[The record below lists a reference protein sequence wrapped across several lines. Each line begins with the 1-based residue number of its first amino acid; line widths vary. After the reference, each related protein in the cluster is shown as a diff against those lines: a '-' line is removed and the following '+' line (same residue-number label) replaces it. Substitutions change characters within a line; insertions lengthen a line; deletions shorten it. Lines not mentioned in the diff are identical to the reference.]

1 MNNVAKTF
9 FWCRNMK
16 QMKDEAE
23 RAAICRMWNG
33 KGDSIELSGGSR
45 SFKSTSISMCLYIQP
60 QPIFSEMCCMT
71 VSDGFLDRFLFIAS
85 RPILHNTATISE
97 NYNKSKVSNDEFWY
111 PVWEDVYRPSWR
123 YYLHI
128 DRWRRRRVKQQCWC
142 IRRVSERKIFFGYF
156 IVTESFEIYQMNLN
170 YLNKFIESEC

>member
-1 MNNVAKTF
+1 LLSRKQDISSILHQKYPFHILQIAALSASSFICFIFRHQKNVLAT
-9 FWCRNMK
+9 
-16 QMKDEAE
+16 
-23 RAAICRMWNG
+23 
-33 KGDSIELSGGSR
+33 L
-45 SFKSTSISMCLYIQP
+45 FK
-60 QPIFSEMCCMT
+60 PIFSEMCCMT

-128 DRWRRRRVKQQCWC
+128 DRWRWYLSKDSVAIKYPKNIFR
-142 IRRVSERKIFFGYF
+142 SETLRMHQHCCF
-156 IVTESFEIYQMNLN
+156 TLLLRHLSM
-170 YLNKFIESEC
+170 CR